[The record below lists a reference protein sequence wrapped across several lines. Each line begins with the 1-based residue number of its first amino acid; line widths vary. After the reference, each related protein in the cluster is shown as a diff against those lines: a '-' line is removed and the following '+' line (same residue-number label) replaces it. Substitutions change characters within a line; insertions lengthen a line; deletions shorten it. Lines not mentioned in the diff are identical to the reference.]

1 MCLHNLKATR
11 KKVVSDK
18 IQILNYTLGMILFT
32 TPSVLFYLAR
42 FSSKMNWW
50 ATNIREWR

>member
-32 TPSVLFYLAR
+32 SPSVLFYLSC
-42 FSSKMNWW
+42 FSSIMN
-50 ATNIREWR
+50 